1 MHGSIHGNIGNLVS
15 LSVLAMDYNYFSGS
29 VPNEIGKLQM
39 LQDCSFVGGGE
50 GSEDGGGVV
59 GVNDG

>member
-1 MHGSIHGNIGNLVS
+1 MRGSIHGGIGNLVN

-29 VPNEIGKLQM
+29 VPNKIGKLQT
-39 LQDCSFVGGGE
+39 LQDWSFVGGGE

-59 GVNDG
+59 RVDDG